1 MTTSNRTR
9 SPAATDTEPTAPPA
23 ATPRSAGL
31 WRYSLA
37 AAPVAAV
44 VNLVIHTV
52 VNATGVSFVVAFS
65 AGDKTMHITA
75 AHVAALSVVP
85 LLIASALAAV
95 ASRRSMATLR
105 AVQIVAGVVAVVS
118 LVGPLSLTAELG
130 AKVALASMHVVAGV
144 AFVLA
149 VERARRPHPDN
160 THRS

>member
-1 MTTSNRTR
+1 MT
-9 SPAATDTEPTAPPA
+9 TEPTAPPE
-23 ATPRSAGL
+23 ATPPSAGL
-31 WRYSLA
+31 WRYGLA
-37 AAPVAAV
+37 ATAVATV
-44 VNLVIHTV
+44 VNLVIHTAGK
-52 VNATGVSFVVAFS
+52 ATGVSFVVAFS

-75 AHVAALSVVP
+75 AHVAALTVVP
-85 LLIASALAAV
+85 LLIATALAAV

-130 AKVALASMHVVAGV
+130 AKVALASMHVVASA

-149 VERARRPHPDN
+149 VERARRAHPDN

>member
-1 MTTSNRTR
+1 MT
-9 SPAATDTEPTAPPA
+9 TEPTAPPEV
-23 ATPRSAGL
+23 TPPSAGL
-31 WRYSLA
+31 WRYGLGA
-37 AAPVAAV
+37 TAVAAI

-52 VNATGVSFVVAFS
+52 VKATGVSFVVAFS
-65 AGDKTMHITA
+65 AGDKPMHITA
-75 AHVAALSVVP
+75 AHVAALTVVP
-85 LLIASALAAV
+85 LLIATALAAV

-130 AKVALASMHVVAGV
+130 AKVALASMHVVAGA